1 MEHDE
6 SRPAEPPATA
16 PPSEMGDLVPQRSGW
31 PTAIAVSGIVV
42 ASLGLAG
49 GCCGMLS
56 PLFTDFSLGMA
67 ADSGSMSQE
76 QIDSIRAS
84 QMPIAWIMPASII
97 GLALA
102 SLLLTG
108 GIGLVRRRAGGIT
121 LCKIWA
127 WISIPWTMIGLVVA
141 AYFQLRVPAEAQQMG
156 AGFQYFGLAVG
167 ACYGLTIGIGFPVF
181 MLLWFSRA
189 KIKDEVA
196 AWEAESRA
204 MI

>member
-1 MEHDE
+1 MENDE

-31 PTAIAVSGIVV
+31 PTAIAVSAIVV

-56 PLFTDFSLGMA
+56 PLMMDYFMGMA
-67 ADSGSMSQE
+67 ASGNMSQE
-76 QIDSIRAS
+76 QIDSMRAA
-84 QMPIAWIMPASII
+84 QPPIVWIMPASLI

-108 GIGLVRRRAGGIT
+108 GIGLARRRAGGIG

-127 WISIPWTMIGLVVA
+127 WISIPWTMISLVAA

-156 AGFQYFGLAVG
+156 AGFQYFGLVVG

>member
-1 MEHDE
+1 MENDE

-31 PTAIAVSGIVV
+31 PTAIAVSAIVV

-56 PLFTDFSLGMA
+56 PLMTDYFMGMA
-67 ADSGSMSQE
+67 ASGNMSQE
-76 QIDSIRAS
+76 LIDSMQAA
-84 QMPIAWIMPASII
+84 QPPIVWIMSASLI

-108 GIGLVRRRAGGIT
+108 GIGLARRRAGGIG

-127 WISIPWTMIGLVVA
+127 WISIPWTMISLVAA
-141 AYFQLRVPAEAQQMG
+141 AYFQLRVPAEARQMG
-156 AGFQYFGLAVG
+156 AGFQYFGLAFG